1 MSSKETFFSFFSENK
16 ALLKEYIDTRLELI
30 KLQGI
35 RALSQGFSLVMVALI
50 VALLALFVLFFLG
63 MTFAFW
69 IASITGSN
77 IIGFASASGLF
88 ALILLLVI
96 AFRRVL
102 FQNPMIRM
110 FIRETMDETEDAD
123 Y

>member
-1 MSSKETFFSFFSENK
+1 
-16 ALLKEYIDTRLELI
+16 
-30 KLQGI
+30 
-35 RALSQGFSLVMVALI
+35 MVVLI
-50 VALLALFVLFFLG
+50 VALLTLFVLFFLG

-88 ALILLLVI
+88 ALILLIVI
-96 AFRRVL
+96 AFRRVF

-110 FIRETMDETEDAD
+110 FIRETMEESEDAD
-123 Y
+123 N